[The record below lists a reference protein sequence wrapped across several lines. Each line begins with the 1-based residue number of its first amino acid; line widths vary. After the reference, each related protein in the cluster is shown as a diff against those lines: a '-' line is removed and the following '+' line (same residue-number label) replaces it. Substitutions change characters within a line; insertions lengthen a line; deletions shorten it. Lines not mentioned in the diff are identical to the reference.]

1 MRTYTVSAV
10 GRSDIGLVKPNN
22 EDAFHIG
29 SGVAVVADGVGGSA
43 AGEVASRTVV
53 DVFAELD
60 AVAPDED
67 VYDRVTAAVRRA
79 TDSLLDQVEADPSLE
94 GMGTTVTAM
103 VWSGTKLVFA
113 QIGDSRAYFLEQG
126 APGADRHP
134 ELRPELVQITKDDS
148 FVQYLVD
155 QGLLAPD
162 DAAHHP
168 RRNVILKALNGTT
181 VSPAFSTFAPRIGD
195 RYLLCSDGLTDYV
208 PIDRIRET
216 IDGTDPDD
224 AADRLIELS
233 LAAGAPDNVT
243 AIIADIVAADP
254 DDDGG
259 PEHPEPDGSADVTH
273 RIPFE
278 DAPTTRFPAVHD
290 G

>member
-1 MRTYTVSAV
+1 MRTYTISAV

-22 EDAFHIG
+22 EDTFHIG
-29 SGVAVVADGVGGSA
+29 SGLAVVADGVGGSA

-53 DVFAELD
+53 DVFAALDHVDADAEVYEL
-60 AVAPDED
+60 
-67 VYDRVTAAVRRA
+67 VTGAVRRA

-103 VWSGTKLVFA
+103 IWSGPRLVFA

-126 APGADRHP
+126 AAGARRHP
-134 ELRPELVQITKDDS
+134 ELTPDLVQITKDDS

-155 QGLLAPD
+155 QGLLAPA

-181 VSPAFSTFAPRIGD
+181 VSPAYTTFAPRIGD
-195 RYLLCSDGLTDYV
+195 RYLLCSDGLSDYV
-208 PIDRIRET
+208 RIDAIREA
-216 IDGTDPDD
+216 IDGTDAED

-243 AIIADIVAADP
+243 AIIADILAD
-254 DDDGG
+254 
-259 PEHPEPDGSADVTH
+259 PDGSAPQPAPFTSSDDSPTQ
-273 RIPFE
+273 RIPAIG
-278 DAPTTRFPAVHD
+278 DPAS
-290 G
+290 